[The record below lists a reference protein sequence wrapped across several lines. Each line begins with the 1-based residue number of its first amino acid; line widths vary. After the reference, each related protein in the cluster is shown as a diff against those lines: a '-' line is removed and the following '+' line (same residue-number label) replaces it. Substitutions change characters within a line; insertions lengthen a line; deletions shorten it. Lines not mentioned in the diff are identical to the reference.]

1 MAFIRNLIEYLWLP
15 ITVLCVWLAACHL
28 GWNNPLLLP
37 SPQAVL
43 DATLA
48 MIASGELIRHIA
60 ASVSRTISG
69 FAISTILALTLAW
82 IFSHH
87 RQAERQGHIVLEAVR
102 VVPPLSLVPLLIL
115 WLGIGESP
123 KIAIVILASFFP
135 IYLSTF
141 SGFQNVDKKWDE
153 LAVSLNLTKR
163 EKLLHISLPAAL
175 PAVLTGLRLGFGY
188 SWRALV
194 GAELIAASSGLGY
207 LIQDSAEMS
216 RPDLMLV
223 GIFCIAFLGIL
234 MDWIFAALA
243 KHFVIYS
250 RTISQY

>member
-1 MAFIRNLIEYLWLP
+1 MRNIFEYLWLP
-15 ITVLCVWLAACHL
+15 AAILWLWFL
-28 GWNNPLLLP
+28 SSYVGWTNPLLLP
-37 SPQAVL
+37 APQAVL
-43 DATLA
+43 SAA
-48 MIASGELIRHIA
+48 MEMMASGELLRHIT

-69 FAISTILALTLAW
+69 FGISSVWALFLAW
-82 IFSHH
+82 LFSHH
-87 RQAERQGHIVLEAVR
+87 VQAERQGHLILEAIR

-135 IYLSTF
+135 VYLSTF
-141 SGFQNVDKKWDE
+141 SGLQNIDKKWDE
-153 LAVSLNLTKR
+153 LACSLDLTKR
-163 EKLLHISLPAAL
+163 EKLLNISLPAAL

-216 RPDLMLV
+216 RPDRMLV
-223 GIFCIAFLGIL
+223 GIFSIAILGIL
-234 MDWIFAALA
+234 MDGIFAAMA
-243 KHFVIYS
+243 NHFIRHGRS
-250 RTISQY
+250 IAPN